1 MGSLFWS
8 SLLVATFGLPTE
20 DVRSS
25 LLHKGAQHGVE
36 SILEGSLPFPPAAL
50 QRVCDCA
57 GDSRTPPVM
66 ASWAH
71 ALAFSAM
78 SSLRQANA
86 QRLCTYG
93 ILTFGGHDYLIS
105 QHTDGKSH
113 TNLPTVFLTP
123 LNDMRGCR
131 RWFDRGRAL
140 LWPDGDFLWASADGN
155 PLLHSSRLLRCP
167 LPDSKIMDAFHL
179 VLRHSCGMSPAVT
192 LQHTKHSARKTL
204 VSVAQAGCCP
214 WEQ

>member
-1 MGSLFWS
+1 
-8 SLLVATFGLPTE
+8 
-20 DVRSS
+20 
-25 LLHKGAQHGVE
+25 VE

-105 QHTDGKSH
+105 QTLTASH
-113 TNLPTVFLTP
+113 TPTFLQSSSLPSTICGAVGDGLTAGEPFCGQMAIFFGPVPMAILFSTLHASCVVLYLTVRLWTLFIWYSDTLAACLPLSHCNTPNTAHAKRSFLSPKPAAVPGNSELSWDTGKVPVLTTTVF
-123 LNDMRGCR
+123 C
-131 RWFDRGRAL
+131 L
-140 LWPDGDFLWASADGN
+140 L
-155 PLLHSSRLLRCP
+155 
-167 LPDSKIMDAFHL
+167 
-179 VLRHSCGMSPAVT
+179 
-192 LQHTKHSARKTL
+192 KTCVEKKRSL
-204 VSVAQAGCCP
+204 
-214 WEQ
+214 